1 MVGERDETRLAAI
14 RKSLE
19 KAGVEFTNGKRLGVN
34 EAMRHQLIA
43 MGLVLFCGQAAIAER
58 GREAVAQDMPHL
70 QGAIVYRS
78 TSFELNELKQGV
90 RDMPFE
96 DCLKYLQ
103 GLATKY
109 GSTSRKESGDVTIA
123 SFPYEDGLI
132 LVGCSAHNQ
141 LVIMKATNKCRLDL
155 DC

>member
-1 MVGERDETRLAAI
+1 
-14 RKSLE
+14 
-19 KAGVEFTNGKRLGVN
+19 
-34 EAMRHQLIA
+34 MRHQLIA

-58 GREAVAQDMPHL
+58 VRAVAQDMPHL

-78 TSFELNELKQGV
+78 TPFELNELKQGV

-109 GSTSRKESGDVTIA
+109 GSTSRKELGDVTIA

-141 LVIMKATNKCRLDL
+141 LVITQATNRCRLDL